1 VESVYRVEDEPD
13 NWAPHCQRHSEARRR
28 CMAGMWAPLAARIG
42 AQAGVEEV
50 GRTEMLGLD
59 PGEKSGL
66 REE

>member
-1 VESVYRVEDEPD
+1 
-13 NWAPHCQRHSEARRR
+13 
-28 CMAGMWAPLAARIG
+28 MAGMWAPLAARIG